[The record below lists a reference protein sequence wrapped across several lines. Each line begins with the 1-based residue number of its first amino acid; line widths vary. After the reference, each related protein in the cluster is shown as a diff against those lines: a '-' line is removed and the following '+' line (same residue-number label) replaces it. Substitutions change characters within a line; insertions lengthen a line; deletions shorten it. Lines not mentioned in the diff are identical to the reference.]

1 MGKIPTQRDQKHL
14 YINVRRIED
23 MREEKGKASE
33 EKSQVYIIRFFILLA
48 S

>member
-23 MREEKGKASE
+23 MREENR
-33 EKSQVYIIRFFILLA
+33 KSIRREISGIYYKIFYIA
-48 S
+48 C

>member
-23 MREEKGKASE
+23 MREEKR
-33 EKSQVYIIRFFILLA
+33 KSIRREISSIYYKIIYIA
-48 S
+48 C